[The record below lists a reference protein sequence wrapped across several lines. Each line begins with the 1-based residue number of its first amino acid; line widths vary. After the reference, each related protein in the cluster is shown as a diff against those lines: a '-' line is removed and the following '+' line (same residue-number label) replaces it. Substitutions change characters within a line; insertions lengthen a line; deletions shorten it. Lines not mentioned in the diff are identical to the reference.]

1 MVSSASTPRRIPL
14 LAHVAVVLVGL
25 PILYALPPDQ
35 GRILLV
41 PLTDDARHAVARLA
55 IANGARL
62 MAAGPWP
69 GSLVVDGRGDRMA
82 PALLERGIVSLSAR
96 IGGCGGESS

>member
-1 MVSSASTPRRIPL
+1 MVSSASTPRRFTL
-14 LAHVAVVLVGL
+14 LAHVAVVLLGL
-25 PILYALPPDQ
+25 PLLYALPPDR

-41 PLTDDARHAVARLA
+41 PLTDGARHAVARLA

-69 GSLVVDGRGDRMA
+69 GSLVVEGRGDRMA

-96 IGGCGGESS
+96 VGGCGEERS